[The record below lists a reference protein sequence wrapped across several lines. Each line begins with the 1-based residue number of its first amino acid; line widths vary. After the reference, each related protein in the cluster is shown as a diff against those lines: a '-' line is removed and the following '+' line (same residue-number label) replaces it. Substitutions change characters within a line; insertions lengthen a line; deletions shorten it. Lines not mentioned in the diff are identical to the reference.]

1 MICIISLVR
10 LLNTN
15 RLRLDGRDGR
25 ITIDHPRAERC
36 LLAMTGNESIRA
48 ATVVLLREA
57 R

>member
-1 MICIISLVR
+1 MSKYMHAGALWFGTPR
-10 LLNTN
+10 
-15 RLRLDGRDGR
+15 GRTGGGR
-25 ITIDHPRAERC
+25 QQRC